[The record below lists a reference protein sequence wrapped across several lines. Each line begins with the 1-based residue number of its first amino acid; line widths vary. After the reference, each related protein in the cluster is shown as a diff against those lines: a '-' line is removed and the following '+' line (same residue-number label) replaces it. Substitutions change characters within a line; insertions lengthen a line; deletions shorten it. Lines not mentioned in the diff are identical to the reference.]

1 MGRWRGFVLLC
12 LGSVAPPA
20 CLSPSA
26 ARASFANPRRLQ
38 PTVAQPAADSC
49 LPCHLLLTC
58 SAVDVVCREGPR
70 YVLELAKFGAEVR

>member
-1 MGRWRGFVLLC
+1 MCPPLLGVCRTSC
-12 LGSVAPPA
+12 LPQP
-20 CLSPSA
+20 PSA